1 MVFGAF
7 VLNKM
12 VSSRA
17 TLLCGAIVCCAMY
30 SAMELS
36 AYASEKIES
45 EIDPKL
51 ESIQEGWMPP
61 AA

>member
-1 MVFGAF
+1 
-7 VLNKM
+7 
-12 VSSRA
+12 
-17 TLLCGAIVCCAMY
+17 MY

-51 ESIQEGWMPP
+51 ETIQEGWMPP